1 LCLPVPAHEAINNK
15 RKVVKEEVSKVSVL
29 GCSHLALPLAPSESV
44 EKTAEAAMGYSLEM
58 RCQKEKDTSWAGGVV
73 KMVEHLP
80 RKHEALSSNP

>member
-1 LCLPVPAHEAINNK
+1 
-15 RKVVKEEVSKVSVL
+15 
-29 GCSHLALPLAPSESV
+29 
-44 EKTAEAAMGYSLEM
+44 M